1 MNNLIIVLVKVKIWY
16 SKHVMVLGH
25 LISSKG
31 LAVTL
36 VSLVRV
42 LLCRMELVGVVKISH
57 SWINHSLNSSFITR
71 NNNYKI

>member
-1 MNNLIIVLVKVKIWY
+1 
-16 SKHVMVLGH
+16 MVLGH

-57 SWINHSLNSSFITR
+57 S
-71 NNNYKI
+71 